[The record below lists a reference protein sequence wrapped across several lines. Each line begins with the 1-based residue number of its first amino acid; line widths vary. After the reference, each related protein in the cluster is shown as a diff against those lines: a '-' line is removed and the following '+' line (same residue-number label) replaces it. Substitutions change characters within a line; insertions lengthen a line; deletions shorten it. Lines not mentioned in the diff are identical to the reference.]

1 MVCNSFGGVLGA
13 NCENYAKVLCISLF
27 ICTFARNFYWIMK
40 KASLYLACA
49 LVVLLTGCGKNSGRT
64 LTSATGS
71 IYECLVVMPDRPLS
85 QEVLKDIHLSIAE
98 GSAYEEAV
106 ATTYDLVKAVMAADM
121 PCMPQ
126 MEPYFTLS
134 QVPSAAFDD
143 YLKPT
148 RNILFVDIDPNKY
161 TQTKAKVSTNVWS
174 KPQAVYRIQAPSD
187 EAFAAYWLAHG
198 EEVRDWFIR
207 QELKRQTAFYRGSTN
222 HDARVALQ
230 KTIGCDMWVPEDY
243 MLIMDTVIEGI
254 SSPLSARVEES
265 APVRLVWCCNN
276 KGSMR
281 RDLVVYAYDYT
292 SEQMFTLEWLN
303 AMRDKVLGQVVTASV
318 EGSYMGT
325 EYKVFPPQS
334 RVVPSLEN
342 KSEEGFYATEVR
354 GLWKIKHG
362 EAMGGPYVSLTRLDQ
377 ANGRVVT
384 AETFI
389 FAAGQKKRNALR
401 QSEAILYTLKMSY
414 ENDTSK
420 QRQ

>member
-1 MVCNSFGGVLGA
+1 MSYFLNYYKLVTMKRVL
-13 NCENYAKVLCISLF
+13 YVV
-27 ICTFARNFYWIMK
+27 
-40 KASLYLACA
+40 CA
-49 LVVLLTGCGKNSGRT
+49 LAVVLTGCGKSGGRT
-64 LTSATGS
+64 LSSATGS
-71 IYECLVVMPDRPLS
+71 IYEWLGVMPNRALA
-85 QEVLKDIHLSIAE
+85 QEVLRDIHLSIAE
-98 GSAYEEAV
+98 GSAYQEEV
-106 ATTYDLVKAVMAADM
+106 ATTYDLVKAVMGADM

-134 QVPSAAFDD
+134 QVPTAAFDD

-148 RNILFVDIDPNKY
+148 RNILFVDINPNKY

-187 EAFAAYWLAHG
+187 EEFAAYWLAHG
-198 EEVRDWFIR
+198 EEVREWFIR
-207 QELKRQTAFYRGSTN
+207 QELKRQTTFYRGSTN
-222 HDARVALQ
+222 QDARAALQ

-243 MLIMDTVIEGI
+243 MLIMDTVI
-254 SSPLSARVEES
+254 SAQCSEVSGRETGD

-276 KGSMR
+276 KGPMR

-292 SEQMFTLEWLN
+292 SEQMFSLDRLN
-303 AMRDKVLGQVVTASV
+303 AMRDEVLGRVITASV

-334 RVVPSLEN
+334 RVVPSLAN
-342 KSEEGFYATEVR
+342 KPDEGFYATEVR
-354 GLWKIKHG
+354 GLWKIKNG
-362 EAMGGPYVSLTRLDQ
+362 EAMGGPYVSLSRLDQ

-401 QSEAILYTLKMSY
+401 QAEAILYTIKMRY
-414 ENDTSK
+414 ENDTK
-420 QRQ
+420 

>member
-1 MVCNSFGGVLGA
+1 
-13 NCENYAKVLCISLF
+13 
-27 ICTFARNFYWIMK
+27 MK
-40 KASLYLACA
+40 KTYIYIVCA
-49 LVVLLTGCGKNSGRT
+49 LAVVLLTGCGKNSGRT

-85 QEVLKDIHLSIAE
+85 QEVLTNIHLAIAE

-121 PCMPQ
+121 PCLPQ

-134 QVPSAAFDD
+134 QVPTAAFDD

-148 RNILFVDIDPNKY
+148 RNILFVDIDPDRY

-187 EAFAAYWLAHG
+187 EDFAAYWLAHG
-198 EEVRDWFIR
+198 EEVREWFIR
-207 QELKRQTAFYRGSTN
+207 QELKRQTMFYRGSTN
-222 HDARVALQ
+222 QDARAALQ
-230 KTIGCDMWVPEDY
+230 KTIGCDMWIPEDY
-243 MLIMDTVIEGI
+243 MLIMDTVLTGLSLKDVQSPARTIEPDGQ
-254 SSPLSARVEES
+254 
-265 APVRLVWCCNN
+265 VRLVWCCNN
-276 KGSMR
+276 KGPMR

-292 SEQMFTLEWLN
+292 SEQMFSLDRLN
-303 AMRDKVLGQVVTASV
+303 AMRDEVLGKVITASV

-325 EYKVFPPQS
+325 EYRVFPPQS

-342 KSEEGFYATEVR
+342 KPDEGFYATEVR
-354 GLWKIKHG
+354 GLWKIKNG
-362 EAMGGPYVSLTRLDQ
+362 EAMGGPYVSLSRLDQ

-384 AETFI
+384 AETFV

-401 QSEAILYTLKMSY
+401 QSEAILYTLKMNY
-414 ENDTSK
+414 EQPNPPAK
-420 QRQ
+420 

>member
-1 MVCNSFGGVLGA
+1 MGES
-13 NCENYAKVLCISLF
+13 YSLF
-27 ICTFARNFYWIMK
+27 KDNYPMSYFLNYYKLVTMK
-40 KASLYLACA
+40 RVLYVVCA
-49 LVVLLTGCGKNSGRT
+49 LAVVLTGCGKSGGRT
-64 LTSATGS
+64 LSSATGS
-71 IYECLVVMPDRPLS
+71 IYECLVVMPNRALS
-85 QEVLKDIHLSIAE
+85 QEVLRDIHLSIAE
-98 GSAYEEAV
+98 GSAYQEEV
-106 ATTYDLVKAVMAADM
+106 ATTYDLVKAVMGADM

-134 QVPSAAFDD
+134 QVPTAAFDD

-148 RNILFVDIDPNKY
+148 RNILFVDINPNKY

-187 EAFAAYWLAHG
+187 EDFAAYWLAHG
-198 EEVRDWFIR
+198 EEVREWFIR
-207 QELKRQTAFYRGSTN
+207 QELKRQTTFYRGSTN
-222 HDARVALQ
+222 QDARAALQ

-243 MLIMDTVIEGI
+243 MLIMDTVI
-254 SSPLSARVEES
+254 SAQCSEVSGRETGD

-276 KGSMR
+276 KGPMR

-292 SEQMFTLEWLN
+292 SEQMFSLDRLN
-303 AMRDKVLGQVVTASV
+303 AMRDEVLGRVITASV

-334 RVVPSLEN
+334 RVVPSLAN
-342 KSEEGFYATEVR
+342 KPDEGFYATEVR
-354 GLWKIKHG
+354 GLWKIKNG
-362 EAMGGPYVSLTRLDQ
+362 EAMGGPYVSLSRLDQ

-401 QSEAILYTLKMSY
+401 QAEAILYTIKMRY
-414 ENDTSK
+414 ENDTK
-420 QRQ
+420 

>member
-1 MVCNSFGGVLGA
+1 MSYFLNYYKLVTMKRVL
-13 NCENYAKVLCISLF
+13 YVV
-27 ICTFARNFYWIMK
+27 
-40 KASLYLACA
+40 CA
-49 LVVLLTGCGKNSGRT
+49 LAVVLTGCGKSGGRT
-64 LTSATGS
+64 LSSATGS
-71 IYECLVVMPDRPLS
+71 IYECLVVMPNRALS
-85 QEVLKDIHLSIAE
+85 QEVLRDIHLSIAE
-98 GSAYEEAV
+98 GSAYQEEV
-106 ATTYDLVKAVMAADM
+106 ATTYDLVKAVMGADM

-134 QVPSAAFDD
+134 QVPTAAFDD

-148 RNILFVDIDPNKY
+148 RNILFVDINPNKY

-187 EAFAAYWLAHG
+187 EEFAAYWLAHG
-198 EEVRDWFIR
+198 EEVREWFIR
-207 QELKRQTAFYRGSTN
+207 QELKRQTTFYRGSTN
-222 HDARVALQ
+222 QDARAALQ

-243 MLIMDTVIEGI
+243 MLIMDTVI
-254 SSPLSARVEES
+254 SAQCSEVSGCETGD

-276 KGSMR
+276 KGPMR

-292 SEQMFTLEWLN
+292 SEQMFSLDRLN
-303 AMRDKVLGQVVTASV
+303 AMRDEVLSRVITASV

-334 RVVPSLEN
+334 RVVPSLAN
-342 KSEEGFYATEVR
+342 NPDEGFYATEVR
-354 GLWKIKHG
+354 GLWKIKNG
-362 EAMGGPYVSLTRLDQ
+362 EAMGGPYVSLSRLDQ

-401 QSEAILYTLKMSY
+401 QAEAILYTIKMRY
-414 ENDTSK
+414 ENDTK
-420 QRQ
+420 

>member
-1 MVCNSFGGVLGA
+1 MSYFLNYYKLVTMKRVL
-13 NCENYAKVLCISLF
+13 YVV
-27 ICTFARNFYWIMK
+27 
-40 KASLYLACA
+40 CA
-49 LVVLLTGCGKNSGRT
+49 LAVVLTGCGKSGGRT
-64 LTSATGS
+64 LSSATGS
-71 IYECLVVMPDRPLS
+71 IYECLVVMPNRALS
-85 QEVLKDIHLSIAE
+85 QEVLRDIHLSIAE
-98 GSAYEEAV
+98 GSAYQEEV
-106 ATTYDLVKAVMAADM
+106 ATTYDLVKAVMGADM

-134 QVPSAAFDD
+134 QVPTAAFDD

-148 RNILFVDIDPNKY
+148 RNILFVDINPNKY

-187 EAFAAYWLAHG
+187 EEFADYWLAHG
-198 EEVRDWFIR
+198 EEVREWFIR
-207 QELKRQTAFYRGSTN
+207 QELKRQTTFYRGFTN
-222 HDARVALQ
+222 QDARAALQ

-243 MLIMDTVIEGI
+243 MLIMDTVISAQCSEV
-254 SSPLSARVEES
+254 SSRETGD

-292 SEQMFTLEWLN
+292 SEQMFSLDRLN
-303 AMRDKVLGQVVTASV
+303 AMRDEVLGRVITASV

-334 RVVPSLEN
+334 RVVPSLAN
-342 KSEEGFYATEVR
+342 NPDEGFYATEVR
-354 GLWKIKHG
+354 GLWKIKNG
-362 EAMGGPYVSLTRLDQ
+362 EAMGGPYVSLSRLDQ

-401 QSEAILYTLKMSY
+401 QAEAILYTIKMRY
-414 ENDTSK
+414 ENDTK
-420 QRQ
+420 

>member
-1 MVCNSFGGVLGA
+1 MSYFLNYYKLVTMKRVL
-13 NCENYAKVLCISLF
+13 YVV
-27 ICTFARNFYWIMK
+27 
-40 KASLYLACA
+40 CA
-49 LVVLLTGCGKNSGRT
+49 LAVVLTGCGKSGGRT
-64 LTSATGS
+64 LSSATGS
-71 IYECLVVMPDRPLS
+71 IYECLVVMPNRALS
-85 QEVLKDIHLSIAE
+85 QEVLRDIHLSIAE
-98 GSAYEEAV
+98 GSAYQEEV
-106 ATTYDLVKAVMAADM
+106 ATTYDLVKAVMGADM

-134 QVPSAAFDD
+134 QVPTATFDD

-148 RNILFVDIDPNKY
+148 RNILFVDINPNKY

-187 EAFAAYWLAHG
+187 EEFAAYWLAHG
-198 EEVRDWFIR
+198 EEVREWFIR
-207 QELKRQTAFYRGSTN
+207 QELKRQTTFYRGSTN
-222 HDARVALQ
+222 QDARAALQ

-243 MLIMDTVIEGI
+243 MLIMDTVVSVQCSEV
-254 SSPLSARVEES
+254 SSRETGD

-276 KGSMR
+276 KGPMR

-292 SEQMFTLEWLN
+292 SEQMFSLDRLN
-303 AMRDKVLGQVVTASV
+303 AMRDEVLGRVITASV

-334 RVVPSLEN
+334 RVVPSLAN
-342 KSEEGFYATEVR
+342 KPDEGFYATEVR
-354 GLWKIKHG
+354 GLWKIKNG
-362 EAMGGPYVSLTRLDQ
+362 EAMGGPYVSLSRLDQ

-401 QSEAILYTLKMSY
+401 QAEAILYTIKMRY
-414 ENDTSK
+414 ENDTK
-420 QRQ
+420 

>member
-1 MVCNSFGGVLGA
+1 
-13 NCENYAKVLCISLF
+13 
-27 ICTFARNFYWIMK
+27 MK
-40 KASLYLACA
+40 KYYLYVVCA
-49 LVVLLTGCGKNSGRT
+49 LVLALTGCGKSGGRT

-71 IYECLVVMPDRPLS
+71 IYECLVVMPNRALP
-85 QEVLKDIHLSIAE
+85 QEILRDIHLSIAE
-98 GSAYEEAV
+98 GSAYQEEV
-106 ATTYDLVKAVMAADM
+106 ATTYDIVKAVMAADM

-134 QVPSAAFDD
+134 QVPTAAFDD

-187 EAFAAYWLAHG
+187 EEFAAYWLAHG
-198 EEVRDWFIR
+198 EEVREWFIR
-207 QELKRQTAFYRGSTN
+207 QELKRQTMFYRGSTN
-222 HDARVALQ
+222 QEARSAMQ
-230 KTIGCDMWVPEDY
+230 KNIGCDMWVPEDY
-243 MLIMDTVIEGI
+243 MLIMDTVISGQW
-254 SSPLSARVEES
+254 SVGT

-276 KGSMR
+276 KGPMR

-292 SEQMFTLEWLN
+292 SEQMFSPDQLN
-303 AMRDKVLGQVVTASV
+303 TMRDEVLGRVITASV

-325 EYKVFPPQS
+325 EYRVFPPQS

-342 KSEEGFYATEVR
+342 KPDEGFYATEVR

-377 ANGRVVT
+377 AAGRVVT

-414 ENDTSK
+414 EK
-420 QRQ
+420 

>member
-1 MVCNSFGGVLGA
+1 
-13 NCENYAKVLCISLF
+13 
-27 ICTFARNFYWIMK
+27 MK
-40 KASLYLACA
+40 KTYIYIVCA
-49 LVVLLTGCGKNSGRT
+49 LAVVLLTGCGKNSGRT

-85 QEVLKDIHLSIAE
+85 QEVLTNIHLAIAE

-134 QVPSAAFDD
+134 QVPTAAFDD

-187 EAFAAYWLAHG
+187 EDFAAYWLAHG
-198 EEVRDWFIR
+198 EEVRDWFVR
-207 QELKRQTAFYRGSTN
+207 QELKRQTSFYRGSTN
-222 HDARVALQ
+222 SKARAALQ

-243 MLIMDTVIEGI
+243 MLIMDTLLTEQSLMEVRSLGRTID
-254 SSPLSARVEES
+254 SDTQ
-265 APVRLVWCCNN
+265 VRLVWCCNN
-276 KGSMR
+276 KGPMR
-281 RDLVVYAYDYT
+281 RDLVIYAYDYT
-292 SEQMFTLEWLN
+292 SEQMFTLDHLN
-303 AMRDKVLGQVVTASV
+303 AMRDHVLGQVISASV

-342 KSEEGFYATEVR
+342 KPDEGFYATEVR
-354 GLWKIKHG
+354 GLWKIKNG
-362 EAMGGPYVSLTRLDQ
+362 EAMGGPYVSLSRLDQ

-384 AETFI
+384 AETFV

-401 QSEAILYTLKMSY
+401 QSEAILYTLKMNY
-414 ENDTSK
+414 EQPNPPAK
-420 QRQ
+420 

>member
-1 MVCNSFGGVLGA
+1 MKRVYIYMVCA
-13 NCENYAKVLCISLF
+13 
-27 ICTFARNFYWIMK
+27 
-40 KASLYLACA
+40 LA
-49 LVVLLTGCGKNSGRT
+49 VLLTGCGKSGGRT

-85 QEVLKDIHLSIAE
+85 QEVLRSVSLSIAE

-121 PCMPQ
+121 PCLPQ

-134 QVPSAAFDD
+134 QVPTAAFDD

-187 EAFAAYWLAHG
+187 EDFAAYWLAHG
-198 EEVRDWFIR
+198 EEVREWFIR
-207 QELKRQTAFYRGSTN
+207 QELKRQTTFYRGSTN
-222 HDARVALQ
+222 QDARAALQ

-243 MLIMDTVIEGI
+243 MLIMDTVLTG
-254 SSPLSARVEES
+254 LSIKDVQAPARAIDS
-265 APVRLVWCCNN
+265 DAQVRLVWCCNN
-276 KGSMR
+276 KGPMR

-292 SEQMFTLEWLN
+292 SEQMFSLDHLN
-303 AMRDKVLGQVVTASV
+303 AMRDEVLGKVITASV

-325 EYKVFPPQS
+325 EYRVFPPQS

-342 KSEEGFYATEVR
+342 KPDEGFYATEVR

-362 EAMGGPYVSLTRLDQ
+362 EAMGGPYVSLSRLDQ

-384 AETFI
+384 AETFL

-401 QSEAILYTLKMSY
+401 QSEAILYTLKMTY
-414 ENDTSK
+414 EQPNPNTPK
-420 QRQ
+420 TNE

>member
-1 MVCNSFGGVLGA
+1 MVCA
-13 NCENYAKVLCISLF
+13 
-27 ICTFARNFYWIMK
+27 
-40 KASLYLACA
+40 LA
-49 LVVLLTGCGKNSGRT
+49 VLLTGCGKSGGRT

-85 QEVLKDIHLSIAE
+85 QEVLRSVSLSIAE

-121 PCMPQ
+121 PCLPQ

-134 QVPSAAFDD
+134 QVPTAAFDD

-187 EAFAAYWLAHG
+187 EDFAAYWLAHG
-198 EEVRDWFIR
+198 EEVREWFIR
-207 QELKRQTAFYRGSTN
+207 QELKRQTTFYRGSTN
-222 HDARVALQ
+222 QDARAALQ

-243 MLIMDTVIEGI
+243 MLIMDTVLTG
-254 SSPLSARVEES
+254 LSIKDVQAPARAIDS
-265 APVRLVWCCNN
+265 DAQVRLVWCCNN
-276 KGSMR
+276 KGPMR

-292 SEQMFTLEWLN
+292 SEQMFSLDHLN
-303 AMRDKVLGQVVTASV
+303 AMRDEVLGKVITASV

-325 EYKVFPPQS
+325 EYRVFPPQS

-342 KSEEGFYATEVR
+342 KPDEGFYATEVR

-362 EAMGGPYVSLTRLDQ
+362 EAMGGPYVSLSRLDQ

-384 AETFI
+384 AETFL

-401 QSEAILYTLKMSY
+401 QSEAILYTLKMTY
-414 ENDTSK
+414 EQPNPNTPK
-420 QRQ
+420 TNE

>member
-1 MVCNSFGGVLGA
+1 
-13 NCENYAKVLCISLF
+13 
-27 ICTFARNFYWIMK
+27 MK
-40 KASLYLACA
+40 RILVYTACA
-49 LVVLLTGCGKNSGRT
+49 LAVMLTSCGKNGGRT

-85 QEVLKDIHLSIAE
+85 QEVLRDIHLSIAK

-134 QVPSAAFDD
+134 QVPTAAFDD

-161 TQTKAKVSTNVWS
+161 TQTKAKVSVNVWS

-187 EAFAAYWLAHG
+187 EAFAAYWLVHG
-198 EEVRDWFIR
+198 EEVRDWFVR
-207 QELKRQTAFYRGSTN
+207 QELKRQTTFYRGSTN
-222 HDARVALQ
+222 QDARAALQ

-243 MLIMDTVIEGI
+243 MLIMDTVI
-254 SSPLSARVEES
+254 SES
-265 APVRLVWCCNN
+265 RSVSGGQEDFSTPVRLVWCCNN
-276 KGSMR
+276 KGPMR

-292 SEQMFTLEWLN
+292 SEQMFTSDWLN
-303 AMRDKVLGQVVTASV
+303 GMRDKVLGQVVTASV

-325 EYKVFPPQS
+325 EYRVFPPQS

-342 KSEEGFYATEVR
+342 QQDEGFYATEVR
-354 GLWKIKHG
+354 GLWKIKNG

-414 ENDTSK
+414 EKDASK
-420 QRQ
+420 QP

>member
-1 MVCNSFGGVLGA
+1 MSYFLNYYKLVTMKRVL
-13 NCENYAKVLCISLF
+13 YVV
-27 ICTFARNFYWIMK
+27 
-40 KASLYLACA
+40 CA
-49 LVVLLTGCGKNSGRT
+49 LAVVLTGCGKSGGRT
-64 LTSATGS
+64 LSSATGS
-71 IYECLVVMPDRPLS
+71 IYECLVVMPNRALS
-85 QEVLKDIHLSIAE
+85 QEVLRDIHLSIAE
-98 GSAYEEAV
+98 GSAYQEEV
-106 ATTYDLVKAVMAADM
+106 ATTYDLVKAVMGADM

-134 QVPSAAFDD
+134 QVPTAAFDD

-148 RNILFVDIDPNKY
+148 RNILFVDINPNKY

-187 EAFAAYWLAHG
+187 EDFAAYWLAHG
-198 EEVRDWFIR
+198 EEVREWFIR
-207 QELKRQTAFYRGSTN
+207 QELKRQTTFYRGSTN
-222 HDARVALQ
+222 QDARAALQ

-243 MLIMDTVIEGI
+243 MLIMDTVI
-254 SSPLSARVEES
+254 SAQCSEVSGRETGD

-276 KGSMR
+276 KGPMR

-292 SEQMFTLEWLN
+292 SEQMFSLDRLN
-303 AMRDKVLGQVVTASV
+303 AMRDEVLGRVITASV

-334 RVVPSLEN
+334 RVVPSLAN
-342 KSEEGFYATEVR
+342 KPDEGFYATEVR
-354 GLWKIKHG
+354 GLWKIKNG
-362 EAMGGPYVSLTRLDQ
+362 EAMGGPYVSLSRLDQ

-401 QSEAILYTLKMSY
+401 QAEAILYTIKMRY
-414 ENDTSK
+414 ENDTK
-420 QRQ
+420 

>member
-1 MVCNSFGGVLGA
+1 
-13 NCENYAKVLCISLF
+13 
-27 ICTFARNFYWIMK
+27 MK
-40 KASLYLACA
+40 KTYIYIVCA
-49 LVVLLTGCGKNSGRT
+49 LAVVLLTGCGKNSGRT

-85 QEVLKDIHLSIAE
+85 QEVLTNIHLAIAE

-134 QVPSAAFDD
+134 QVPTAAFDD

-148 RNILFVDIDPNKY
+148 RNILFVDLDPNKY

-187 EAFAAYWLAHG
+187 EDFAAYWLAHG
-198 EEVRDWFIR
+198 DEVRDWFVR
-207 QELKRQTAFYRGSTN
+207 QELKRQTSFYRGSTN
-222 HDARVALQ
+222 SKARAALQ

-243 MLIMDTVIEGI
+243 MLIMDTLLTEQSLMEVRSLGRTID
-254 SSPLSARVEES
+254 SDAQ
-265 APVRLVWCCNN
+265 VRLVWCCNN
-276 KGSMR
+276 KGPMR

-292 SEQMFTLEWLN
+292 SEQMFTLDHLN
-303 AMRDKVLGQVVTASV
+303 AMRDHVLGQVISASV

-342 KSEEGFYATEVR
+342 KPDEGFYATEVR
-354 GLWKIKHG
+354 GLWKIKNG
-362 EAMGGPYVSLTRLDQ
+362 EAMGGPYVSL
-377 ANGRVVT
+377 
-384 AETFI
+384 
-389 FAAGQKKRNALR
+389 
-401 QSEAILYTLKMSY
+401 
-414 ENDTSK
+414 
-420 QRQ
+420 

>member
-1 MVCNSFGGVLGA
+1 
-13 NCENYAKVLCISLF
+13 
-27 ICTFARNFYWIMK
+27 MK
-40 KASLYLACA
+40 KTYIYIVCA
-49 LVVLLTGCGKNSGRT
+49 LAVVLLTGCGKNSGRT

-85 QEVLKDIHLSIAE
+85 QEVLTNIHLAIAE

-134 QVPSAAFDD
+134 QVPTAAFDD

-187 EAFAAYWLAHG
+187 EDFAAYWLAHG
-198 EEVRDWFIR
+198 EEVRDWFVR
-207 QELKRQTAFYRGSTN
+207 QELKRQTSFYRGSTN
-222 HDARVALQ
+222 SQARAALQ

-243 MLIMDTVIEGI
+243 MLIMDTLLTEQSLMEERSLGRTI
-254 SSPLSARVEES
+254 PLDGQ
-265 APVRLVWCCNN
+265 VRLVWCCNN
-276 KGSMR
+276 KGPMR
-281 RDLVVYAYDYT
+281 RDLVIYAYDYT
-292 SEQMFTLEWLN
+292 SEQMFTLDHLN
-303 AMRDKVLGQVVTASV
+303 AMRDHVLGQVISASV

-342 KSEEGFYATEVR
+342 KPDEGFYATEVR
-354 GLWKIKHG
+354 GLWKIKNG
-362 EAMGGPYVSLTRLDQ
+362 EAMGGPYVSLSRLDQ

-384 AETFI
+384 AETFV

-401 QSEAILYTLKMSY
+401 QSEAILYTLKMNY
-414 ENDTSK
+414 EQPNPPAK
-420 QRQ
+420 

>member
-1 MVCNSFGGVLGA
+1 MKRVYIYMVCA
-13 NCENYAKVLCISLF
+13 
-27 ICTFARNFYWIMK
+27 
-40 KASLYLACA
+40 LA
-49 LVVLLTGCGKNSGRT
+49 VLLTGCGKSGGRT

-85 QEVLKDIHLSIAE
+85 QEVLRSVSLSIAE

-121 PCMPQ
+121 PCLPQ

-134 QVPSAAFDD
+134 QVPTAAFDD

-187 EAFAAYWLAHG
+187 EDFAAYWLAHG
-198 EEVRDWFIR
+198 EEVREWFIR
-207 QELKRQTAFYRGSTN
+207 QELKRQTMFYRGSTN
-222 HDARVALQ
+222 QDARAALQ

-243 MLIMDTVIEGI
+243 MLIMDTVLTGLSINDMQ
-254 SSPLSARVEES
+254 SPARTIDS
-265 APVRLVWCCNN
+265 DAQVRLVWCCNN
-276 KGSMR
+276 KGPMR

-292 SEQMFTLEWLN
+292 SEQMFSLDHLN
-303 AMRDKVLGQVVTASV
+303 AMRDEVLGKVITASV

-325 EYKVFPPQS
+325 EYRVFPPQS

-342 KSEEGFYATEVR
+342 KPDEGFYATEVR

-362 EAMGGPYVSLTRLDQ
+362 EAMGGPYVSLSRLDQ

-384 AETFI
+384 AETFL

-401 QSEAILYTLKMSY
+401 QSEAILYTLTLTH
-414 ENDTSK
+414 ERPAPK
-420 QRQ
+420 QQQ

>member
-1 MVCNSFGGVLGA
+1 
-13 NCENYAKVLCISLF
+13 
-27 ICTFARNFYWIMK
+27 MK
-40 KASLYLACA
+40 KTYIYIVCA
-49 LVVLLTGCGKNSGRT
+49 LAVVLLTGCGKNSGCT

-85 QEVLKDIHLSIAE
+85 QEVLTNIHLAIAE

-134 QVPSAAFDD
+134 QVPTAAFDD

-187 EAFAAYWLAHG
+187 EDFAAYWLAHG
-198 EEVRDWFIR
+198 EEVRDWFVR
-207 QELKRQTAFYRGSTN
+207 QELKRQTSFYRGSTN
-222 HDARVALQ
+222 SQARAALQ

-243 MLIMDTVIEGI
+243 MLIMDTLLTGQSLMEVRSLGRTID
-254 SSPLSARVEES
+254 SDTQ
-265 APVRLVWCCNN
+265 VRLVWCCNN
-276 KGSMR
+276 KGPMR
-281 RDLVVYAYDYT
+281 RDLVIYAYDYT
-292 SEQMFTLEWLN
+292 SEQMFTLDYLN
-303 AMRDKVLGQVVTASV
+303 AMRDHVLGQVISASV

-342 KSEEGFYATEVR
+342 KPDEGFYATEVR
-354 GLWKIKHG
+354 GLWKIKNG
-362 EAMGGPYVSLTRLDQ
+362 EAMGGPYVSLSRLDQ

-384 AETFI
+384 AETFV

-401 QSEAILYTLKMSY
+401 QSEAILYTLKMTY
-414 ENDTSK
+414 EQPNPPAK
-420 QRQ
+420 

>member
-1 MVCNSFGGVLGA
+1 ML
-13 NCENYAKVLCISLF
+13 
-27 ICTFARNFYWIMK
+27 
-40 KASLYLACA
+40 CA
-49 LVVLLTGCGKNSGRT
+49 LAAVLLTSCGKKGGRT

-85 QEVLKDIHLSIAE
+85 QDVLKDIHLSIAA

-134 QVPSAAFDD
+134 QVPTAAFDD

-161 TQTKAKVSTNVWS
+161 TQTKAKVSVNVWS

-198 EEVRDWFIR
+198 EEVRDWFVR
-207 QELKRQTAFYRGSTN
+207 QELKRQTTFYRGSTN
-222 HDARVALQ
+222 QDARAALQ

-243 MLIMDTVIEGI
+243 MLIMDTVISEQWAVI
-254 SSPLSARVEES
+254 SGQQGVST
-265 APVRLVWCCNN
+265 PVRLVWCCNN

-292 SEQMFTLEWLN
+292 NEQMFTSDWLN
-303 AMRDKVLGQVVTASV
+303 AMRDKVLGKVVTASV
-318 EGSYMGT
+318 DGSYMGT
-325 EYKVFPPQS
+325 EYRVFPPQS
-334 RVVPSLEN
+334 RVVPSLAN
-342 KSEEGFYATEVR
+342 KPDEGFYATEVR
-354 GLWKIKHG
+354 GLWKIKNG

-384 AETFI
+384 TETFI

-414 ENDTSK
+414 EKDVPK
-420 QRQ
+420 QP

>member
-1 MVCNSFGGVLGA
+1 MSYFLNYYKLVTMKRVL
-13 NCENYAKVLCISLF
+13 YVV
-27 ICTFARNFYWIMK
+27 
-40 KASLYLACA
+40 CA
-49 LVVLLTGCGKNSGRT
+49 LAVVLTGCGKSGGRT
-64 LTSATGS
+64 LSSATGS
-71 IYECLVVMPDRPLS
+71 IYECLVVMPNRALS
-85 QEVLKDIHLSIAE
+85 QEVLRDIHLSIAE
-98 GSAYEEAV
+98 GSAYQEEV
-106 ATTYDLVKAVMAADM
+106 ATTYDLVKAVMGADM

-134 QVPSAAFDD
+134 QVPTAAFDD

-148 RNILFVDIDPNKY
+148 RNILFVDINPNKY

-187 EAFAAYWLAHG
+187 EEFAAYWLAHG
-198 EEVRDWFIR
+198 EEVREWFIR
-207 QELKRQTAFYRGSTN
+207 QELKRQTTFYRGSTN
-222 HDARVALQ
+222 QDARAALQ

-243 MLIMDTVIEGI
+243 MLIMDTVVSVQCSEV
-254 SSPLSARVEES
+254 SSRETGD

-276 KGSMR
+276 KGPMR

-292 SEQMFTLEWLN
+292 SEQMFSLDRLN
-303 AMRDKVLGQVVTASV
+303 AMRDEVLGRVITASV

-334 RVVPSLEN
+334 RVVPSLAN
-342 KSEEGFYATEVR
+342 KPDEGFYATEVR
-354 GLWKIKHG
+354 GLWKIKNG
-362 EAMGGPYVSLTRLDQ
+362 EAMGGPYVSLSRLDQ

-401 QSEAILYTLKMSY
+401 QAEAILYTIKMRY
-414 ENDTSK
+414 ENDTK
-420 QRQ
+420 

>member
-1 MVCNSFGGVLGA
+1 
-13 NCENYAKVLCISLF
+13 
-27 ICTFARNFYWIMK
+27 MK

-71 IYECLVVMPDRPLS
+71 IYECLVVMPNRPLS
-85 QEVLKDIHLSIAE
+85 QEVLKDIHLSIAV
-98 GSAYEEAV
+98 GSAYQEEV

-121 PCMPQ
+121 PCLPQ

-134 QVPSAAFDD
+134 QVPTAAFDD

-148 RNILFVDIDPNKY
+148 RNILFVDIDLDKY
-161 TQTKAKVSTNVWS
+161 TQTKAKVSINVWS

-187 EAFAAYWLAHG
+187 EDFAAYWLAHG
-198 EEVRDWFIR
+198 EEVREWFIR
-207 QELKRQTAFYRGSTN
+207 QELKRQTTFYRGSTN
-222 HDARVALQ
+222 HDARAALQ

-243 MLIMDTVIEGI
+243 MLIMDTVISGRWSVVSDQETGD
-254 SSPLSARVEES
+254 V
-265 APVRLVWCCNN
+265 PVRLVWCCNN
-276 KGSMR
+276 KGPMR

-292 SEQMFTLEWLN
+292 SEQMFTLDHLN
-303 AMRDKVLGQVVTASV
+303 AMRDHVLGQVISASV

-342 KSEEGFYATEVR
+342 KPDEGFYATEVR
-354 GLWKIKHG
+354 GLWKIKNG
-362 EAMGGPYVSLTRLDQ
+362 EAMGGPYVSLSRLDQ

-384 AETFI
+384 AETFV

-401 QSEAILYTLKMSY
+401 QSEAILYTLKMNY
-414 ENDTSK
+414 EQPNPPAK
-420 QRQ
+420 